1 MPDRQYNGGM
11 EKKQRIILAITGAS
25 GAVYGLRTLD
35 ALKTL
40 NIEVHLVVSPIG
52 ARILVEETGVK
63 LDELVKKAD
72 YTYQPDDLSV
82 PIASGSF
89 CTEGMLI
96 TPCSVKTLSGIAN
109 SYAEN
114 LIQRTA
120 DVCLKERRPL
130 LLGVRETPLHIGHLR
145 LMSAA
150 AQSGA
155 VIFPLA
161 PAFYNHP
168 KTIDDLVDATVG
180 RMLARMGIAN
190 DLYKAWDGSYPSD

>member
-1 MPDRQYNGGM
+1 ML
-11 EKKQRIILAITGAS
+11 ES
-25 GAVYGLRTLD
+25 LR
-35 ALKTL
+35 ALRF
-40 NIEVHLVVSPIG
+40 EVHLIVSLIG

-89 CTEGMLI
+89 HTEGMLI

-190 DLYKAWDGSYPSD
+190 DLYKAWDGSYP

>member
-1 MPDRQYNGGM
+1 
-11 EKKQRIILAITGAS
+11 
-25 GAVYGLRTLD
+25 
-35 ALKTL
+35 
-40 NIEVHLVVSPIG
+40 
-52 ARILVEETGVK
+52 
-63 LDELVKKAD
+63 
-72 YTYQPDDLSV
+72 
-82 PIASGSF
+82 
-89 CTEGMLI
+89 MLI

>member
-25 GAVYGLRTLD
+25 GAVYGLRMLESLR
-35 ALKTL
+35 ALRF
-40 NIEVHLVVSPIG
+40 EVHLIVSPIG

-89 CTEGMLI
+89 RMEGMLI
-96 TPCSVKTLSGIAN
+96 TPCSIKTLSGIAN

-120 DVCLKERRPL
+120 DVCLKEGRTL

-190 DLYKAWDGSYPSD
+190 DLYKAWDGSYP